1 MSSILLQALR
11 TRETGNRKPGKPV
24 RCKLEPVN
32 ITATQCSAL
41 ELGERVEFDLSATVS
56 VRFYSTKRDYEY
68 AKQQAVRV
76 LQQAMYEDALS
87 LAARMRSAVY
97 SDEPEELLSLIAE
110 LERAIGL

>member
-11 TRETGNRKPGKPV
+11 TRETGNRKPV

-32 ITATQCSAL
+32 ITASQFHAL
-41 ELGERVEFDLSATVS
+41 DINERVEFELSATVS
-56 VRFYSTKRDYEY
+56 VRFYAKRRGDFEY
-68 AKQQAVRV
+68 AKQNAIRV

-97 SDEPEELLSLIAE
+97 SDEPEELLSLIGE